1 MSSFG
6 LIVVDKPQGP
16 TSHKIVSIVRRGT
29 GLRKVGHAG
38 TLDPRASGV
47 LVLCLGPATR
57 LSEYLSASTKTYEAR
72 IWFGE
77 STETYDAEGKT
88 THSTGEVPTEVQLES
103 ALELFRGEIQQV
115 PPPYSA
121 IKLQGRKAYE
131 LAREGK
137 PVELDPR
144 NVTVYELTKL
154 KYEPP
159 ELSVRVECSAG
170 TYIRSLA
177 HDLGE
182 TLSTGAH
189 LSALRRLRAGPFGLE
204 DALSLE
210 ELEQA
215 MRRGEWQALVRPASE
230 ALPDLPIVTVE
241 EPELERIRNGL
252 RIPSEHEA
260 TGMARALDPG
270 GELVAILVSAENGRE
285 WQPRKVFLS

>member
-1 MSSFG
+1 MSAFG
-6 LIVVDKPQGP
+6 IMVVDKPEGP
-16 TSHKIVSIVRRGT
+16 TSHGVVSIVRRGT
-29 GLRKVGHAG
+29 GVRKVGHAG

-57 LSEYLSASTKTYEAR
+57 LSEYLSSSIKLYEAKVR
-72 IWFGE
+72 FGE
-77 STETYDAEGKT
+77 ATETYDAEGAT
-88 THSTGEVPTEVQLES
+88 TSSTGEAPTDAQVEA
-103 ALELFRGEIQQV
+103 ALEMFRGEIQQV

-121 IKLQGRKAYE
+121 IKLQGKKAYE

-144 NVTVYELTKL
+144 NVTVYELSKL
-154 KYEPP
+154 QYDPP
-159 ELSVRVECSAG
+159 ELRIRVECSAG

-177 HDLGE
+177 NDLGE

-204 DALSLE
+204 DAVTLD
-210 ELEQA
+210 ELEVA
-215 MRRGEWQALVRPASE
+215 MGRGEWQRWVRPASE
-230 ALPDLPIVTVE
+230 ALPDLPIVKLE

-252 RIPSEHEA
+252 RIPSSDGA
-260 TGMARALDPG
+260 AGMARALAPD
-270 GELVAILVSAENGRE
+270 GELVAILVSAGGGRE

>member
-6 LIVVDKPQGP
+6 VIVVDKPEGP
-16 TSHKIVSIVRRGT
+16 TSHKVVSIVRRGT
-29 GLRKVGHAG
+29 RVRKVGHAG

-57 LSEYLSASTKTYEAR
+57 LSEYLSSSTKSYQAR
-72 IWFGE
+72 IRFGE
-77 STETYDAEGKT
+77 STETYDAEGAT
-88 THSTGEVPTEVQLES
+88 TSSAGEVPTEVQIES
-103 ALELFRGEIQQV
+103 ALEMFRGEIQQV

-137 PVELDPR
+137 PVKLDPR

-154 KYEPP
+154 EYEPP
-159 ELSVRVECSAG
+159 DLSVRVECSAG

-177 HDLGE
+177 HDLGQA
-182 TLSTGAH
+182 LSTGAH
-189 LSALRRLRAGPFGLE
+189 LSALRRLRAGPFGLQ
-204 DALSLE
+204 DAVRLD
-210 ELEQA
+210 ELQEA
-215 MRRGEWQALVRPASE
+215 MRRGVWQTLVRPAAE
-230 ALPDLPIVTVE
+230 ALPDLPIVTLE
-241 EPELERIRNGL
+241 ETELQRIRNGL
-252 RIPSEHEA
+252 RIPSKDGA

-270 GELVAILVSAENGRE
+270 GELVAILVSAENGQE

>member
-1 MSSFG
+1 LSSFG
-6 LIVVDKPQGP
+6 VIIVDKPEGP
-16 TSHKIVSIVRRGT
+16 TSHKVVSIVRSGT
-29 GLRKVGHAG
+29 GVRKVGHAG

-57 LSEYLSASTKTYEAR
+57 LSEYLSSSTKSYEAR
-72 IWFGE
+72 IRFGE
-77 STETYDAEGKT
+77 STETYDAEGET
-88 THSTGEVPTEVQLES
+88 TSSAGEVPTEVQIES
-103 ALELFRGEIQQV
+103 ALEMFRGEIQQI

-121 IKLQGRKAYE
+121 IKLQGKKAYE

-137 PVELDPR
+137 PVKLDPR
-144 NVTVYELTKL
+144 SVTVYELTKL
-154 KYEPP
+154 QYEPP

-177 HDLGE
+177 HDLGQA
-182 TLSTGAH
+182 LSTGAH

-204 DALSLE
+204 DAVRLE
-210 ELEQA
+210 ELREA
-215 MRRGEWQALVRPASE
+215 MRRGEWQSLVRPASE

-241 EPELERIRNGL
+241 EAELERIRNGL
-252 RIPSEHEA
+252 RIPSKDGA

-270 GELVAILVSAENGRE
+270 GELVAILVSAENGQE

>member
-1 MSSFG
+1 MSAFG
-6 LIVVDKPQGP
+6 IMVVDKPEGP
-16 TSHKIVSIVRRGT
+16 TSHGVVSIVRRGT
-29 GLRKVGHAG
+29 GVRKVGHAG

-57 LSEYLSASTKTYEAR
+57 LSEYLSSSNKLYEAKVR
-72 IWFGE
+72 FGE
-77 STETYDAEGKT
+77 STETYDAEGAT
-88 THSTGEVPTEVQLES
+88 TKSTGEAPTEAQVEA
-103 ALELFRGEIQQV
+103 ALEMFRGEIEQF

-121 IKLQGRKAYE
+121 IKLQGKKAYE

-137 PVELDPR
+137 PVALDPR

-154 KYEPP
+154 EYDPP
-159 ELSVRVECSAG
+159 ELNIRVECSAG

-204 DALSLE
+204 DAVTLN
-210 ELEQA
+210 ELEKA
-215 MRRGEWQALVRPASE
+215 MGRGEWQRWVRPAAE

-241 EPELERIRNGL
+241 EPDLERIRNGL
-252 RIPSEHEA
+252 RIPSSDGA
-260 TGMARALDPG
+260 AGMARALTPD
-270 GELVAILVSAENGRE
+270 GELVAILVSAEDGQE
-285 WQPRKVFLS
+285 WQPRKVFPS